1 MTTRAGKLLPHAAGK
16 GSPGLAVVLLGCGAL
31 GQSPYTETE
40 PGLPLPG
47 LSESEQVAFT
57 SGEALFNR
65 PFTPENGLGPL
76 FNQDRCGSCH
86 DLPTSGGHGAEPV
99 IKATRFDPV
108 EGCSTLPEHGG
119 DLLQA
124 VVIESARALGFG
136 AERTPPGATAITEI
150 RAPAVYGLG
159 LVEQIA
165 EADIMR
171 SSDPDD
177 ADGDGISGR
186 PNLDAAG
193 RAGRFG
199 RRAQHTT
206 LEAFIEEAIR
216 VEMGITTPAHPVE
229 ETHNG
234 VPLPEGIDL
243 VPDPEVGTEELELLV
258 AYMRFLAPPQAI
270 LPEDPATLA
279 DIEEGEKIFEFMGC
293 DACHTP
299 TFTTAASESP
309 ALDRKRFRLYSD
321 LLLHDMGPELAD
333 VCSPGILPSEW
344 KTARLVGL
352 GHRSEFLHNGRAQRL
367 SDAILLHGGEAAAS
381 RDVFRRLTDQARNQ
395 VLAFLRSL

>member
-1 MTTRAGKLLPHAAGK
+1 MTTRAGKLLPEVAGK
-16 GSPGLAVVLLGCGAL
+16 GALGLALLLPACGAPVPA
-31 GQSPYTETE
+31 PYIETE

-47 LSESEQVAFT
+47 LSESEQSAFAR
-57 SGEALFNR
+57 GEALFNR
-65 PFTPENGLGPL
+65 PFAPEDGLGPL

-86 DLPTSGGHGAEPV
+86 DLPTSGGHGAEPI
-99 IKATRFDPV
+99 IKASRFDPV
-108 EGCSTLPEHGG
+108 EGCSTLSEHGG
-119 DLLQA
+119 DLLQT

-136 AERTPPGATAITEI
+136 AERRPPGATAATEI

-171 SSDPDD
+171 NADPDD

-186 PNLDAAG
+186 ANLDAAG
-193 RAGRFG
+193 RVGRFG

-216 VEMGITTPAHPVE
+216 LEMGITTPNHPVE

-234 VPLPEGIDL
+234 IPWPEGIDL

-258 AYMRFLAPPQAI
+258 AYMRFLAPPQPI
-270 LPEDPATLA
+270 LPEDAGA
-279 DIEEGEKIFEFMGC
+279 RGDIEEGEKIFEFMGC
-293 DACHTP
+293 DGCHTP
-299 TFTTAASESP
+299 AFTTAASESP

-333 VCSPGILPSEW
+333 ICSPGILPSEW

-352 GHRSEFLHNGRAQRL
+352 GHRSEFLHNGRAQTL

-381 RDVFRRLTDQARNQ
+381 RDVFRRLTDEARSQ

>member
-1 MTTRAGKLLPHAAGK
+1 M
-16 GSPGLAVVLLGCGAL
+16 GCGAL
-31 GQSPYTETE
+31 VESPYTETE
-40 PGLPLPG
+40 PGLPLPD
-47 LSESEQVAFT
+47 LSQAELEAFAA
-57 SGEALFNR
+57 GEALFNR
-65 PFTPENGLGPL
+65 PFAPEDGLGPL
-76 FNQDRCGSCH
+76 FNQDRCSSCH

-99 IKATRFDPV
+99 FKVSRFDAV
-108 EGCSTLPEHGG
+108 EGCSTLSEHGG
-119 DLLQA
+119 DLLQT
-124 VVIESARALGFG
+124 VVIESARAMGFG
-136 AERTPPGATAITEI
+136 AERIPPNATAGTEI

-159 LVEQIA
+159 LVEQIP
-165 EADIMR
+165 EADIVR
-171 SSDPDD
+171 NADPDD

-206 LEAFIEEAIR
+206 LGGFIEEAIR
-216 VEMGITTPAHPVE
+216 LEMGITTTAHPVE
-229 ETHNG
+229 ETYNG
-234 VPLPEGIDL
+234 VPLPEGIDV
-243 VPDPEVGTEELELLV
+243 VPDPEVGAGELDLLV
-258 AYMRFLAPPQAI
+258 DYMRFLAPPQVI
-270 LPEDPATLA
+270 RPEDPAARA

-299 TFTTAASESP
+299 SFTTSASDIP

-333 VCSPGILPSEW
+333 ICSPGILPSEW

-367 SDAILLHGGEAAAS
+367 SDAILLHGGEAAAA
-381 RDVFRRLTDQARNQ
+381 RDVFRRLTEEARRQ

>member
-1 MTTRAGKLLPHAAGK
+1 MTTRAGQLLSHVAGR

-47 LSESEQVAFT
+47 LSEPEQSAFAR
-57 SGEALFNR
+57 GEALFNR
-65 PFTPENGLGPL
+65 PFTPEDGLGPL

-119 DLLQA
+119 DLLQT

-171 SSDPDD
+171 NADPDD

-199 RRAQHTT
+199 RRAQHST
-206 LEAFIEEAIR
+206 LDSFIEEAIR
-216 VEMGITTPAHPVE
+216 LEMGITTPAHPVE

-234 VPLPEGIDL
+234 VPWLEGID
-243 VPDPEVGTEELELLV
+243 VAPDPEIGAEELELLV
-258 AYMRFLAPPQAI
+258 AYMRFLAPPQPI
-270 LPEDPATLA
+270 LTNDPAA
-279 DIEEGEKIFEFMGC
+279 RDDIEEGERIFEFMGC

-299 TFTTAASESP
+299 ALTTAASETP
-309 ALDRKRFRLYSD
+309 ALHRKRFRLYSD

-333 VCSPGILPSEW
+333 ICSPGILPSEW

-352 GHRSEFLHNGRAQRL
+352 GHRSEFLHNGRAQSL

-381 RDVFRRLTDQARNQ
+381 RDVFRRLTDQARSQ